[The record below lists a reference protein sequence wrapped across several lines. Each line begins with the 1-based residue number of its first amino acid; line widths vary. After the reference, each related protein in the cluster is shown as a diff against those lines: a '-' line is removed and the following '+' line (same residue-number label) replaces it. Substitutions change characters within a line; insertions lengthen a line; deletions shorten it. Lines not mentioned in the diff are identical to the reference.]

1 MKGESIQGAQAS
13 RAGLHDVQSGQGEGM
28 GGSNMVNRTS
38 FVVFCLLY
46 YVDFHLGKSIRS

>member
-46 YVDFHLGKSIRS
+46 YVDFHLGKSIHS